1 MYISDLSSYHSSQ
14 VRKCLTIKSL
24 RPAKGGIFTFY
35 VQIDRRVFGE
45 SIAKMK
51 ISEQKHSEIVLMVL

>member
-35 VQIDRRVFGE
+35 VQIHRLLFGE
-45 SIAKMK
+45 SIAKK
-51 ISEQKHSEIVLMVL
+51 LEKHYEMALMVL